1 MEPRHEPSAKRPDY
15 DHAAAIMPAPGAVE
29 EGNGP
34 RPAVKQ
40 GDFARAREDRSIPH
54 LLRQLTD
61 QVTTLFTKEMALAR
75 SEVRHA
81 VTQAKTGVGSVAAG
95 ALITFGG
102 FLVLLFAAVWAL
114 DLVLSTWLSAL
125 IVGGVTLIIG
135 AIMLNMGKNRLEPS
149 AFKPDRTVEQLRR
162 DQAMAKEEL
171 QHGKAELQR
180 GGSR

>member
-1 MEPRHEPSAKRPDY
+1 MEPRHEPTTPKPDY
-15 DHAAAIMPAPGAVE
+15 DRAAAVMSAPGVARE
-29 EGNGP
+29 AGAG
-34 RPAVKQ
+34 RPAVRQ
-40 GDFARAREDRSIPH
+40 GDFERHTEDRSIPH

-81 VTQAKTGVGSVAAG
+81 VSQAKTGVGSVAAG
-95 ALITFGG
+95 ALVTFGG

-125 IVGGVTLIIG
+125 IVGAVTLIVG
-135 AIMLNMGKNRLEPS
+135 VIMLNVGKNRLEPS
-149 AFKPDRTVEQLRR
+149 AFKPERTAEQLRR

-171 QHGKAELQR
+171 QHGKAQVQH
-180 GGSR
+180 GGTR

>member
-1 MEPRHEPSAKRPDY
+1 MEPRHEPPTRTDY
-15 DHAAAIMPAPGAVE
+15 DRAAAVMPVPDV
-29 EGNGP
+29 
-34 RPAVKQ
+34 VKQ
-40 GDFARAREDRSIPH
+40 GDSGHDTARQGDFGRHTEGRSIPH

-95 ALITFGG
+95 ALVTFGG

-125 IVGGVTLIIG
+125 IVGAVTVIIG

-149 AFKPDRTVEQLRR
+149 AFKPERTAEQLRR

-171 QHGKAELQR
+171 RHGKAEFQH
-180 GGSR
+180 GGAR